1 MPNQKHPD
9 ADIHKGAVEEEIS
22 SPSKNSAP
30 NLHSQIGHR
39 DQDSL
44 LKDSDTDFPEPGPNP
59 EHSGEHR

>member
-1 MPNQKHPD
+1 MANQKHPD

-22 SPSKNSAP
+22 SPSKGEP
-30 NLHSQIGHR
+30 NLSGQIGHR
-39 DQDSL
+39 DQDAL